1 MTFRTF
7 IKHVEAELALS
18 CPGAE
23 VRTIAGRHCWRRAP
37 YEAVIT
43 LSGPAVE
50 GLPSGL
56 RVTLKEL
63 ARRTVTYPFRLASGT
78 HQEKYPKLSRA
89 TSRTTGRELT
99 IHESCLDLSHLW
111 LDK

>member
-1 MTFRTF
+1 MTFRSF

-23 VRTIAGRHCWRRAP
+23 GELSRAATAEDGHLT
-37 YEAVIT
+37 EAVIT

-56 RVTLKEL
+56 RVTLKEFGAKDRYIPL
-63 ARRTVTYPFRLASGT
+63 SLGERDPSGKISEVIAR
-78 HQEKYPKLSRA
+78 
-89 TSRTTGRELT
+89 
-99 IHESCLDLSHLW
+99 HL
-111 LDK
+111 LGPRDVS

>member
-23 VRTIAGRHCWRRAP
+23 VRTITGRHCWRRAP

-50 GLPSGL
+50 GLSSGL
-56 RVTLKEL
+56 RVTLKEFGAKDRYIPL
-63 ARRTVTYPFRLASGT
+63 SLGERDPSGKISEAIAR
-78 HQEKYPKLSRA
+78 
-89 TSRTTGRELT
+89 
-99 IHESCLDLSHLW
+99 HLHGPR
-111 LDK
+111 DVS

>member
-7 IKHVEAELALS
+7 IKHVEAELVLS

-23 VRTIAGRHCWRRAP
+23 VRTITGRHCWRRAP

-50 GLPSGL
+50 GLRSGL
-56 RVTLKEL
+56 RVTLKEFGAKDRYIPL
-63 ARRTVTYPFRLASGT
+63 SLGERDPSGKISEAIARHLHGHGT
-78 HQEKYPKLSRA
+78 
-89 TSRTTGRELT
+89 
-99 IHESCLDLSHLW
+99 
-111 LDK
+111 